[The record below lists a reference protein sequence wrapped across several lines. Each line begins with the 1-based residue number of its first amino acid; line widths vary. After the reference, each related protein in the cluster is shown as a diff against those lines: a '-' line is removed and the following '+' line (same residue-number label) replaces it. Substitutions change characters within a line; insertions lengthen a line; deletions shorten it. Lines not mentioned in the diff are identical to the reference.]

1 MLQISFSRVILII
14 IAFYHGR
21 VIFKIVFIFPL
32 LKSGNI
38 KVVGGE
44 IFCSGSMLCFNNPL
58 KFIFWEDRS
67 LCVHQTTILFC
78 PFPISVAVKIKLWL
92 CNMLILDSRVL
103 HCLRF
108 HRKDTCGE
116 EVVWDLLLK
125 SGFAFSSK
133 GLVQALS
140 ELQSRAAHSSLCL
153 LAQAAVHVHTH
164 NLCTLSRDRVTL
176 WPWGQLEHPFSK
188 LFELFIG
195 QIQMSCWEW
204 FLAHTNSLP
213 SPGVV
218 WDSAYWGEGKPG
230 QEHPNN
236 LIVHMLELRGLN
248 QCPRHCSA
256 D

>member
-1 MLQISFSRVILII
+1 MWGPRHGQCCGYIFLGPICQWIPWEEIRLSLNCPTQTVTRSMLQISFSCVILII

-92 CNMLILDSRVL
+92 CNMLILDSKVL

-108 HRKDTCGE
+108 HRKDTSGE
-116 EVVWDLLLK
+116 EVVWDLFLK
-125 SGFAFSSK
+125 SRFAFSSK

-153 LAQAAVHVHTH
+153 LAQAAVHMHTH
-164 NLCTLSRDRVTL
+164 NLCLHTEQ
-176 WPWGQLEHPFSK
+176 GQGLLCGPEAS
-188 LFELFIG
+188 
-195 QIQMSCWEW
+195 W
-204 FLAHTNSLP
+204 NNP
-213 SPGVV
+213 SPSYSTYSLARWPNTDVSLGVV
-218 WDSAYWGEGKPG
+218 PG
-230 QEHPNN
+230 
-236 LIVHMLELRGLN
+236 
-248 QCPRHCSA
+248 SY
-256 D
+256 